1 MDGNDTNYDNCLSG
15 IPGGVGGAGRG
26 RRYQMTITR
35 GDVMNG
41 CARAA
46 VQVLAIGRMLVVM
59 GLQFTLILK
68 TSTLLRTIDFFVLFL

>member
-15 IPGGVGGAGRG
+15 MRGTAGGAGRG
-26 RRYQMTITR
+26 GRYQMTITR

-46 VQVLAIGRMLVVM
+46 VQVLAIGY
-59 GLQFTLILK
+59 G
-68 TSTLLRTIDFFVLFL
+68 